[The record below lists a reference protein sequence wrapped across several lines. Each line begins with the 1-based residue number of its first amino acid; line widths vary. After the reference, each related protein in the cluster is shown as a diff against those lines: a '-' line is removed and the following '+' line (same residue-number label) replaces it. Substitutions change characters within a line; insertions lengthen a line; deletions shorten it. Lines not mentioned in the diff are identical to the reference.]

1 MAVYGGTALTCDQN
15 SVRRTHFGQQP
26 PEMLEKAHLH
36 ETFFGLKGVRERPVS
51 VATEFMESDWDD
63 DEILSDVEDG
73 ENSPRVSVNSVSRE
87 PRSGLVPPSAPH
99 ANTSSVWPAE
109 HNHTLFVR

>member
-1 MAVYGGTALTCDQN
+1 MVGYGVPMAVCKGSTLTCDQN
-15 SVRRTHFGQQP
+15 TVRSTHFGQQP

-51 VATEFMESDWDD
+51 VATEFMESEWDD

-73 ENSPRVSVNSVSRE
+73 ENSPRISVNSVRRRE
-87 PRSGLVPPSAPH
+87 AMASPARVEHLLTRPSP
-99 ANTSSVWPAE
+99 ANPV
-109 HNHTLFVR
+109 